1 MKRLLALVLLLA
13 LSTSA
18 FAAAAAAPLRVFIRS
33 GPKTHGPGAHDHPRF
48 LAEWAPLLNA
58 RGAVASGGNSCPTA
72 EQLAATDVLVLHS
85 PHAGDIA
92 ASINAPTAQSENLKL
107 QLNPSDQFNK
117 YIFKNQ
123 PPSLV
128 IYLYK

>member
-58 RGAVASGGNSCPTA
+58 RGAVASGGNTFPTA
-72 EQLAATDVLVLHS
+72 EQLAETDVLVLHS
-85 PHAGDIA
+85 PNAGDIA
-92 ASINAPTAQSENLKL
+92 AAYGGEIRLGESRLGGLRVTVTWPRHAAS
-107 QLNPSDQFNK
+107 
-117 YIFKNQ
+117 
-123 PPSLV
+123 
-128 IYLYK
+128 